1 MTAAPGRRDRRRAET
16 HARLL
21 AVARER
27 FVAEGF
33 DAVSIESLA
42 HAAGVSRRTF
52 FRYFPT
58 KDAVVFADNSARLA
72 RFEVLIEAGS
82 GGAWGRVRAGLLRLA
97 GDFEADREA
106 LLAWHRVVQ
115 GSSLLLARDLEQ
127 DMRWEAVISHALGD
141 VGDAGGRR
149 ARVVAGMTMGAVR
162 ATLRGWYAGGCA
174 EPLVPLA
181 VEALD
186 LIERGTTALRPEA
199 P

>member
-1 MTAAPGRRDRRRAET
+1 MTAIPGRRDRRRAET
-16 HARLL
+16 RARLVS
-21 AVARER
+21 VARER

-72 RFEVLIEAGS
+72 HFEALVEAGS
-82 GGAWGRVRAGLLRLA
+82 GAAWARVRAGLLSLA
-97 GDFEADREA
+97 EAFEADRDA

-127 DMRWEAVISHALGD
+127 DMRWEAVIAHALGD
-141 VGDAGGRR
+141 AGGPAGRR

-162 ATLRGWYAGGCA
+162 ATLRGWYAGGCRA
-174 EPLVPLA
+174 PLVPLA
-181 VEALD
+181 IEALD
-186 LIERGTTALRPEA
+186 LIEGGTRTLHGEA